1 MNIAKHMELIFVA
14 AAFVLCAA
22 SYTNNEQ
29 ISTQASEATE
39 ATEATEITQTSRPA
53 A

>member
-14 AAFVLCAA
+14 AVIVLCAA
-22 SYTNNEQ
+22 SYPSEEQ
-29 ISTQASEATE
+29 TSSVKETSVTQV
-39 ATEATEITQTSRPA
+39 SRPA

>member
-14 AAFVLCAA
+14 AAIVLCAA
-22 SYTNNEQ
+22 SYPSNEQ
-29 ISTQASEATE
+29 VNNTQQVS
-39 ATEATEITQTSRPA
+39 QMSKTSPA

>member
-22 SYTNNEQ
+22 SYTNNGQ
-29 ISTQASEATE
+29 TSSTQANEV
-39 ATEATEITQTSRPA
+39 TQMSRPA